1 MEFNFFYL
9 IIIFIAGLFI
19 INIFIF
25 LYTKN
30 KNNNQES
37 NNELLS
43 LRESVEELKKIF
55 QEQKNNENN
64 KIGVF
69 EELARNMQQ
78 SVNSISEN
86 AIGLKNAL
94 IGSARYQGRMGE
106 IGLEKLFQGYG
117 WIQGKQY
124 FIKKEYK
131 DLLGKS
137 KQPEFVVNLPDGK
150 QLIID

>member
-43 LRESVEELKKIF
+43 LRESVEELKWFRENIFKTKI
-55 QEQKNNENN
+55 
-64 KIGVF
+64 
-69 EELARNMQQ
+69 EE
-78 SVNSISEN
+78 
-86 AIGLKNAL
+86 
-94 IGSARYQGRMGE
+94 
-106 IGLEKLFQGYG
+106 
-117 WIQGKQY
+117 
-124 FIKKEYK
+124 
-131 DLLGKS
+131 
-137 KQPEFVVNLPDGK
+137 
-150 QLIID
+150 